1 MKNIRKIGLSALA
14 GSLAMFSAAQA
25 EMSISGSAEMTYT
38 STEGTGAASSASQT
52 GNPFG
57 MEHAINF
64 TGSGEMDNGFTYSV
78 NTNIAG
84 QDMAT
89 DSNILTLDMGAMG
102 EIGFDQGVG
111 AYGIAALEN
120 NVPTA
125 YEEADHNV
133 GTVGHAIDATSSSN
147 TNVIGYKNTF
157 AGVGVNLRYNPSI
170 GSTANQAGSTSGTG
184 DASELSW
191 VLTSAIPGIEGLSA
205 AVGHAKTDFSTA
217 ATNDN
222 EEWTASIN
230 YAAGPVSIGYQ
241 QSEVQSGT
249 ANTSG
254 YDVTTYGIAFNVNE
268 NMSVSYNVNNATVDK
283 TGASAVD
290 VDEESTGI
298 SAAYTMGSASLRVAF
313 NEADGVNGVAADTKE
328 STEIS
333 LALAF

>member
-1 MKNIRKIGLSALA
+1 MKNIKKIGLSALA

-25 EMSISGSAEMTYT
+25 EMTISGSAEMTYT
-38 STEGTGAASSASQT
+38 TTEGSGGQSSASQT

-78 NTNIAG
+78 NSNIAG
-84 QDMAT
+84 NDMAN
-89 DSNILTLDMGAMG
+89 DSTILTMDMGALG
-102 EIGFDQGVG
+102 SIGFDQGVG
-111 AYGIAALEN
+111 SYGIASLEN

-133 GTVGHAIDATSSSN
+133 GTVGHAIDVQGN
-147 TNVIGYKNTF
+147 TNVIGYTNSF
-157 AGVGVNLRYNPSI
+157 AGVGVNVRYNP
-170 GSTANQAGSTSGTG
+170 TAGNTAKNLAGSTGGTS

-191 VLTSAIPGIEGLSA
+191 ALSSAVPGIDGLSL

-217 ATNDN
+217 TANDS
-222 EEWTASIN
+222 EELTASIN
-230 YAAGPVSIGYQ
+230 YAAGPVSVGYQ

-249 ANTSG
+249 TGANG
-254 YDVTTYGIAFNVNE
+254 HNVTAYGIAFNVNE
-268 NMSVSYNVNNATVDK
+268 NMSISYSVNEAEVDK
-283 TGASAVD
+283 PSSTNVT
-290 VDEESTGI
+290 EESTGI
-298 SAAYTMGSASLRVAF
+298 QAAYTMGSASLRVAF

>member
-1 MKNIRKIGLSALA
+1 MKNIKKIGLSALA

-25 EMSISGSAEMTYT
+25 EMSISGGAEFTYT
-38 STEGTGAASSASQT
+38 SSEGTGGASDASQT

-64 TGSGEMDNGFTYSV
+64 SGSGELDNGFTYSV

-89 DSNILTLDMGAMG
+89 DSSILTMDMGA
-102 EIGFDQGVG
+102 IGSVSFDQGVG
-111 AYGIAALEN
+111 SFGIASLEN

-125 YEEADHNV
+125 YEEADHGV
-133 GTVGHAIDATSSSN
+133 GTIGHAIDATSGSN
-147 TNVIGYKNTF
+147 TNVIGYKNSF

-170 GSTANQAGSTSGTG
+170 GAASKVQAGATGGTG

-191 VLTSAIPGIEGLSA
+191 ALTSAVPGVEGLTA
-205 AVGHAKTDFSTA
+205 AIGAAKTDYSTA
-217 ATNDN
+217 SRNDD
-222 EEWTASIN
+222 EEMTASIN

-241 QSEVQSGT
+241 VSEVQSGAAGANGHNVT
-249 ANTSG
+249 A
-254 YDVTTYGIAFNVNE
+254 YGVAFNVNE
-268 NMSVSYNVNNATVDK
+268 NMSISYSVNEAEVDK
-283 TGASAVD
+283 TAGAANVT
-290 VDEESTGI
+290 EESTGFQ
-298 SAAYTMGSASLRVAF
+298 AAYTMGSASLRVAF

-328 STEIS
+328 NTEIS